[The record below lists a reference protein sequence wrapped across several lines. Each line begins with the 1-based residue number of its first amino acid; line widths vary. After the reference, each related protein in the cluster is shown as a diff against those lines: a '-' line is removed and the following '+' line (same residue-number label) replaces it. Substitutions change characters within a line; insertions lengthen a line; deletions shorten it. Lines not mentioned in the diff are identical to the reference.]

1 MTTAISIDE
10 NLDVIRMNMENFIP
24 YLENKFNEK
33 YEFSLEG
40 LKQRFVGIYT
50 LLKLIFEKVIEIHD
64 VLSEDTGE
72 SNIFATYKPLLDN
85 MIRLLD
91 LMMKEFPE
99 CLDLEFVEFFFL
111 SVQERIQIF
120 LSHFHQIF
128 HINHADPQ
136 IINKICKHFKLIK
149 IIF

>member
-1 MTTAISIDE
+1 MTTKSTNISIEE
-10 NLDVIRMNMENFIP
+10 NNPVLIKMNMENLIP
-24 YLENKFNEK
+24 FLENKFNEK
-33 YEFSLEG
+33 YEFSLES

-50 LLKLIFEKVIEIHD
+50 LLKIIFEKVIEIHD
-64 VLSEDTGE
+64 VLAEDSSE
-72 SNIFATYKPLLDN
+72 SNVFASYKPLLDN

-128 HINHADPQ
+128 HINHTDPQ
-136 IINKICKHFKLIK
+136 IISKICK
-149 IIF
+149 